1 MSKILLINIKKLYQI
16 RDSDIQFVRGSEMK
30 TLPCITN
37 AFLIIKNNLIFDFGE
52 MNTCPSFH
60 ENFQIIDCNNKM
72 VLPSWCDSHSHIV
85 FSGNRSLEFIDRIKG
100 LSYEKI
106 AENGG
111 GILNSAKLL
120 ENTSEDN
127 LFKQSHDRI
136 EEIITSGTGAIEI
149 KTGYGLNYDSERK
162 MLNVIKRLKNKKSI
176 SIKSTFLG
184 AHAFPQKF
192 KNNKEGYLDLII
204 NDMIPDFH
212 SLGLIDFIDV
222 FCEKGYFNLDQTK
235 KILSFA
241 NMLEIESKIH
251 VNQFNS
257 LDGIKLAVEHK
268 SRTVDHL
275 EILTENDIKYLKNS
289 STMAVL
295 LPTCSYFL
303 GINYAN
309 ARELIKNNIPI
320 AIASDYNPGSSPSGN
335 MNFVISTACIKMKLT
350 TEEAINAATINGAYS
365 MGVSDELGSITKN
378 KIANLIITKE
388 IESINEIPYNFGTSK
403 IYKVILNGEII
414 N

>member
-1 MSKILLINIKKLYQI
+1 MPKILLINIKKLYQV
-16 RDSDIQFVRGSEMK
+16 RDSQIHFVKGIEMK
-30 TLPCITN
+30 NLPFITN
-37 AFLIIKNNLIFDFGE
+37 AFLIIKNNLIIDFGE
-52 MNTCPSFH
+52 MNTCPSSD
-60 ENFQIIDCNNKM
+60 ENFKIIDCSNRM

-85 FSGNRSLEFIDRIKG
+85 FSGNRSTEYMDRIKG
-100 LSYEKI
+100 LSYEQI

-120 ENTSEDN
+120 QNTSEIN
-127 LFKQSHDRI
+127 LLKQSQNRV
-136 EEIITSGTGAIEI
+136 EEIIASGTGAIEI
-149 KTGYGLNYDSERK
+149 KTGYGLNYESERK

-184 AHAFPQKF
+184 AHAFPKEY
-192 KNNKEGYLDLII
+192 KNNKNGYLDLII
-204 NDMIPDFH
+204 NEMIPDFH

-222 FCEKGYFNLDQTK
+222 FCEKGYFNLKQTK

-241 NMLEIESKIH
+241 NKLGIESKIH

-257 LDGIKLAVEHK
+257 FGGIKLAVEHK

-275 EILTENDIKYLKNS
+275 EVLTENDIKYLKNS

-295 LPTCSYFL
+295 LPTCSFFL

-309 ARELIKNNIPI
+309 SRKLITNNIPI

-335 MNFVISTACIKMKLT
+335 MNFVISTACTKMKLT

-365 MGVSDELGSITKN
+365 MGLSDKLGSITKN

-388 IESINEIPYNFGTSK
+388 IESINEIPYNFGISK
-403 IYKVILNGEII
+403 IDKVILNGKII

>member
-1 MSKILLINIKKLYQI
+1 MCI
-16 RDSDIQFVRGSEMK
+16 RDR
-30 TLPCITN
+30 
-37 AFLIIKNNLIFDFGE
+37 
-52 MNTCPSFH
+52 
-60 ENFQIIDCNNKM
+60 
-72 VLPSWCDSHSHIV
+72 
-85 FSGNRSLEFIDRIKG
+85 
-100 LSYEKI
+100 
-106 AENGG
+106 
-111 GILNSAKLL
+111 
-120 ENTSEDN
+120 
-127 LFKQSHDRI
+127 
-136 EEIITSGTGAIEI
+136 
-149 KTGYGLNYDSERK
+149 
-162 MLNVIKRLKNKKSI
+162 
-176 SIKSTFLG
+176 
-184 AHAFPQKF
+184 
-192 KNNKEGYLDLII
+192 
-204 NDMIPDFH
+204 
-212 SLGLIDFIDV
+212 
-222 FCEKGYFNLDQTK
+222 
-235 KILSFA
+235 
-241 NMLEIESKIH
+241 
-251 VNQFNS
+251 
-257 LDGIKLAVEHK
+257 

-365 MGVSDELGSITKN
+365 MGISDELGSITKN

-403 IYKVILNGEII
+403 IDKVILNGEII